1 VISLSSW
8 ICPYVFISYFLSFF
22 FVETMTPNI
31 DYPRVMAEQMGM
43 SNVLDKTPCPEQ
55 EEPTH
60 VIMGKKEKRSKGKND
75 CNVNSA
81 SSPSKK
87 GRFSINDVEPSPDMI
102 VLIEGV
108 TEDVRSSP
116 DRVALTK
123 DDDTSAL
130 VHTPSPMPPRVD
142 AQLLLLHFGVS
153 CSRTID
159 DTAFEIR
166 IKEFEDKDRAD
177 EEEMRRLNESQTKVI
192 SRSRKSSVVKRI
204 C

>member
-1 VISLSSW
+1 
-8 ICPYVFISYFLSFF
+8 
-22 FVETMTPNI
+22 
-31 DYPRVMAEQMGM
+31 
-43 SNVLDKTPCPEQ
+43 
-55 EEPTH
+55 
-60 VIMGKKEKRSKGKND
+60 MGKKEKRSKGKND

-102 VLIEGV
+102 VLTEGV

-142 AQLLLLHFGVS
+142 AQLLGTFAKTMSLSPCLDTYSQLSMDDRSGLLLQYFYCSFNEMVKSILLLHFGVAH
-153 CSRTID
+153 SRTID
-159 DTAFEIR
+159 DTVALEIR
-166 IKEFEDKDRAD
+166 IKEFEDKDRAA
-177 EEEMRRLNESQTKVI
+177 EEEKRRLNDVVDSQTKVI
-192 SRSRKSSVVKRI
+192 SRSIKSLVVKQI
-204 C
+204 G

>member
-1 VISLSSW
+1 
-8 ICPYVFISYFLSFF
+8 
-22 FVETMTPNI
+22 
-31 DYPRVMAEQMGM
+31 
-43 SNVLDKTPCPEQ
+43 
-55 EEPTH
+55 
-60 VIMGKKEKRSKGKND
+60 MGKKEKRSKGKND

-81 SSPSKK
+81 SSPSKN

-102 VLIEGV
+102 VLTEGV

-142 AQLLLLHFGVS
+142 AQLLGTFAKTMSLSQCLDTYSQLSMDDRSGLLLQSFYCSFNEMVKSILLLHFGVS

-159 DTAFEIR
+159 DTALEIR
-166 IKEFEDKDRAD
+166 IKEFEDKDRAA
-177 EEEMRRLNESQTKVI
+177 EEEMRQKNNVGKIEIAIIFLGTGLFSESV
-192 SRSRKSSVVKRI
+192 SFVVDQEQ
-204 C
+204 